1 MNRTLA
7 RQLRRVC
14 GIESEAD
21 LGRLIESAASMA
33 TKADTAPELQ
43 RFLANLDRFVNA
55 IDSNYEQS
63 ERDLVLRT
71 RSLEIGSA
79 ELSDANERM
88 RNDIASR
95 NRVLHSLRE
104 AVGNVI
110 ERSASSMQLPAADDL
125 EGLSALM
132 PTLVKQQE
140 ARRLELVNQRFAMD
154 QHAIISITDIDGVIQ
169 YVNDKFCKISG
180 YSRKELLGKNHRLI
194 NSGHHPQGFF
204 ERLWKTI
211 SAGLVWHGEI
221 CNLNKQGQQYW
232 VDATIVPFLNA
243 DNTPYQYIAIRTDI
257 TERKRMAEKISRSEH
272 QYRNVVNSLNEV
284 VFRTDR
290 EGLWTFLNPAWT
302 AITGFA
308 VPDVLGH
315 SFVDYIYH
323 RDQELSRAGFIALM
337 TGTDMVTRHEVRY
350 RTRDGGYRWIDVNA
364 QIETDEQGQ
373 PIGLTGSLT
382 DITARREATTQIRE
396 SLNFVDALIEAIPLP
411 VYLKD
416 PQGRYLRLNKAFC
429 KFFSVTT
436 DALLG
441 KTVEDLLDPDN
452 AVISREFD
460 QVLLRSRGTQTYE
473 SHLVLADRTVDVLFS
488 KAALRKADG
497 TLIGLVGTIVD
508 ITGHKVA
515 ERALLHAKE
524 TAESASRSKS
534 EFLANMSHEIRT
546 PMNGIIGMTDLV
558 LDSALE
564 SHQREYLEVVRS
576 SADALLDVI
585 NDILD
590 FSKIEAGKMTL
601 ESIPFD
607 FGRLLPD
614 TLRTQTLRAHE
625 KGLELALDLD
635 PDLPH
640 HLIGD
645 PGRIRQILTNLIGN
659 AIKFTSTGEIVVRA
673 TLLGRDSD
681 GARLQIS
688 VSDTG
693 IGIPPDKQ
701 ALVFEAFEQEDGSTT
716 RRFGGTGL
724 GLSITRRLVHLMG
737 GEISVNS
744 AVGHGST
751 FAVTLHA
758 GLAAVE
764 SVPAQ
769 ASPALIGRTVLLVD
783 DNLTSL
789 TILRAMFARW
799 KVNVVALQSGAA
811 AVAYCGSHTGV
822 IDYIV
827 LDYDMPEL
835 NGVATAAALAAL
847 PGGTPAPIIM
857 LSSSG
862 ATGDAQQDRELGIR
876 GHFFKPVSHD
886 EMYSAMGAMMERN
899 RPAVSLPTLSQPA
912 QSGDVAA
919 LKILLV
925 EDNQLNQRLA
935 LALLKK
941 WGHHLTIAN
950 NGIEA
955 LALHHQQHFDLILM
969 DLQMPLMGG
978 FDATAIIRER
988 EKTRS
993 RKTIIIA
1000 MTANALEGDREK
1012 CIAGGMDDYLS
1023 KPFKAEV
1030 FAKLLEKYADGAPR
1044 PAHAGNSVSDIHDV

>member
-33 TKADTAPELQ
+33 AHADTAPELQ

-79 ELSDANERM
+79 ELSEANERM

-104 AVGNVI
+104 AVGSVI
-110 ERSASSMQLPAADDL
+110 ERSASSMQLPGADDL

-154 QHAIISITDIDGVIQ
+154 QHAIISITNIDGEIQ

-243 DNTPYQYIAIRTDI
+243 DSTPYQYIAIRTDI

-290 EGLWTFLNPAWT
+290 DGLWTFLNPAWT

-308 VPDVLGH
+308 VPEVLGH
-315 SFVDYIYH
+315 SFVDYIYQ
-323 RDQELSRAGFIALM
+323 RDQDLSRAGFIALM
-337 TGTDMVTRHEVRY
+337 AGTDMVTRHEVRY
-350 RTRDGGYRWIDVNA
+350 RTRDGGYRWVDVNA

-382 DITARREATTQIRE
+382 DITARREATAQIRE

-452 AVISREFD
+452 AAISREFD
-460 QVLLRSRGTQTYE
+460 QDLLRSRGTQTYE
-473 SHLVLADRTVDVLFS
+473 SHLVLVDRTVDVLFS

-497 TLIGLVGTIVD
+497 TLIGLVGTVVD
-508 ITGHKVA
+508 ITGHKEA

-564 SHQREYLEVVRS
+564 AHQREYLEVVRS

-640 HLIGD
+640 HLTGD

-673 TLLGRDSD
+673 KLLDLDSD

-737 GEISVNS
+737 GEISVTS

-758 GLAAVE
+758 GLAATD

-769 ASPALIGRTVLLVD
+769 ASPALIGRTVMLVD

-789 TILRAMFARW
+789 TILRAMCARW
-799 KVNVVALQSGAA
+799 QVNVVALQSGAA
-811 AVAYCGSHTGV
+811 AVAYCASHAGV
-822 IDYIV
+822 IDCIV

-835 NGVATAAALAAL
+835 NGLATAAALAAL
-847 PGGTPAPIIM
+847 PDGTPAPIVM

-862 ATGDAQQDRELGIR
+862 ATGDAQQDRALGIR

-886 EMYSAMGAMMERN
+886 EMHGVMCAIIERN
-899 RPAVSLPTLSQPA
+899 RPAASLPALAQPA
-912 QSGDVAA
+912 QSGAVAA

-955 LALHHQQHFDLILM
+955 LELHHQQHFDLILM

-988 EKTRS
+988 EKTQP
-993 RKTIIIA
+993 RKTIVVA

-1044 PAHAGNSVSDIHDV
+1044 PAHAGHIVSDSSDV